1 MGHNHRALTALL
13 EFKKKK
19 KVGSHIKQ
27 IYQTENLRKLYF
39 FPYTLSTARV
49 IFPHPAFLKQFESQ
63 SLYRK

>member
-13 EFKKKK
+13 EFFFL

>member
-13 EFKKKK
+13 EFFFF